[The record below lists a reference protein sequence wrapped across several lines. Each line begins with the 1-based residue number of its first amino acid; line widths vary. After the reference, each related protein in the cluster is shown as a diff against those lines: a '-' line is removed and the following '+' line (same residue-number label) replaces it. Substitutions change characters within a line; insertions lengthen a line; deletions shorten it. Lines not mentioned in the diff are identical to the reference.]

1 MNQGRRM
8 AEDKDLLVGLDIGDH
23 SVKLIQLRPD
33 HSGFSLERLGL
44 SNLGEGVMR
53 AGAIENEEALIETL
67 QELLERERV
76 EKKRVAVSLSGSGVA
91 IRNVW
96 VPESDTRE
104 MEALIAWEGE
114 QYLPFPLEEANLNYL
129 IQGEVEEDGQR
140 WFQVLL
146 AGARKRYIDQLLG
159 VLERADLTPIIMDS
173 VPLALE
179 DGFEASG
186 TWEEDGSALLLDIGS
201 QMTYAHAVGGGLS
214 LLSQSFPLGGMDY
227 TRAIQEALSLDYEKA
242 EETKLGNNPDRP
254 LNTLK
259 EHIDPVTGRLVA
271 DLNRFLSLYKEEWPD
286 FPIRAVILSGGG
298 GRLGGLE
305 ADMGNELG
313 IPVEAANPFAR
324 VSFSDQE
331 FDPDFV
337 ASMAPLS
344 VVAMGLG
351 IRNG

>member
-1 MNQGRRM
+1 M
-8 AEDKDLLVGLDIGDH
+8 AEDRDLLVGLDIGDH
-23 SVKLIQLRPD
+23 AVKLIQLRPD
-33 HSGFSLERLGL
+33 RSGFSLERLGL
-44 SNLGEGVMR
+44 ANLGEGVMR
-53 AGAIENEEALIETL
+53 AGAIENEETLLRTL
-67 QELLERERV
+67 QELFEQERV

-91 IRNVW
+91 IRIVW
-96 VPESDTRE
+96 VPEIDTQE

-114 QYLPFPLEEANLNYL
+114 QYLPFPLEEANLDYL
-129 IQGEVEEDGQR
+129 IQSETVEDGQR

-146 AGARKRYIDQLLG
+146 AGARKRCIDQLRR
-159 VLERADLTPIIMDS
+159 VLERADLTPIVMEP

-179 DGFEASG
+179 NSFEASG
-186 TWEEDGSALLLDIGS
+186 AWEEGESALLLDIGS

-214 LLSQSFPLGGMDY
+214 LLTQSFPLGGVDY

-242 EETKLGNNPDRP
+242 EETKRGHNPDHSMD
-254 LNTLK
+254 TLK

-271 DLNRFLSLYKEEWPD
+271 DLNRFLSLCKAEWPD
-286 FPIRAVILSGGG
+286 FPIRTVILSGGG
-298 GRLGGLE
+298 GRLAGL
-305 ADMGNELG
+305 AVDMGNELE
-313 IPVEAANPFAR
+313 IPVEVANPFAR

-351 IRNG
+351 IRTDEE